1 MKASPIKTS
10 RAQSLARLGSI
21 LLASNNP
28 DKAVA
33 PLEESVPLFREAQL
47 PESPETADA
56 VASLQRARTLLKQA
70 P

>member
-1 MKASPIKTS
+1 
-10 RAQSLARLGSI
+10 